1 MKQPQRHKLAILTL
15 VSSIAVPGLTMT
27 PAVSHAAP
35 RPLSTTAIG
44 QQQLDGAFGGITAT
58 QWLSI
63 ANAAR
68 AAGDLQSAQAAGEAA
83 GRADGI
89 SSRSWTAIGKKA
101 VKAALTY
108 GRPYLPK
115 KIQPWAGKIVNLLDQ
130 LSATSELGITTFLV
144 SQGLPVDV
152 ARATAQWIVV
162 FLI

>member
-1 MKQPQRHKLAILTL
+1 MTRPRQLSRLTTLAL
-15 VSSIAVPGLTMT
+15 SASIAVTGLGMT
-27 PAVSHAAP
+27 PPMSYAAP
-35 RPLSTTAIG
+35 PTPLTTALS
-44 QQQLDGAFGGITAT
+44 QPLDGTFGGITAK
-58 QWLSI
+58 QWSSI

-89 SSRSWTAIGKKA
+89 ASRSWTAIGKKA

-115 KIQPWAGKIVNLLDQ
+115 KIQPWADKIVNVLDQ
-130 LSATSELGITTFLV
+130 LSATSELGIATFLV
-144 SQGLPVDV
+144 TQGVPPDV
-152 ARATAQWIVV
+152 TRAAAQWIVF